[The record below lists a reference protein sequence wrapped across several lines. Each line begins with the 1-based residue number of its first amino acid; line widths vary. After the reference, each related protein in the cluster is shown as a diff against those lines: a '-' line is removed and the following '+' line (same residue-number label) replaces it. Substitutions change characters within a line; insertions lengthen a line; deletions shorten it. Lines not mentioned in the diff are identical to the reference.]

1 VDQAEPDDAAGR
13 ALVRLVDELEV
24 VVAELQSARERA
36 LELQEQRREGRSWYD
51 IVAAE
56 DRPLI
61 VEQVSSAMASLATA
75 GGHWRREQAAALS
88 AENVSINRI
97 AALYGVTRQRVSA
110 LLRDHAGGAEELP
123 DEDDTGS

>member
-1 VDQAEPDDAAGR
+1 VAQAESDDAAGR

-110 LLRDHAGGAEELP
+110 LLRNHAGGMPEE
-123 DEDDTGS
+123 DDGDTGS

>member
-1 VDQAEPDDAAGR
+1 VAQAESDDAAGR

-110 LLRDHAGGAEELP
+110 LLRDHAGGRH
-123 DEDDTGS
+123 DEGEDGDTGS